1 MLDANEMNKVV
12 MRENRARLAEE
23 FEAEYPE
30 IVEGLGSIILESA
43 KSGDDCVSFLLE
55 GKMREIK
62 NLIEKYL
69 ICKGYRVKFEISE
82 WGGQSLSSKKPSDPH
97 IPPEFNIIVIRF

>member
-55 GKMREIK
+55 GKMREMETQIK
-62 NLIEKYL
+62 KYL
-69 ICKGYRVKFEISE
+69 TCKGYHVNFDMSE
-82 WGGQSLSSKKPSDPH
+82 WGSHGHEKPYR
-97 IPPEFNIIVIRF
+97 PPEFNIIVIKF